1 MKAKKENKIY
11 RINSE
16 QEKQRYLKEG
26 YDIYND
32 EGVLVQHSP
41 LKKIEYSK
49 YDALLKEKAV
59 LTEQLAAKDTEV
71 ESLKEQLAAKDT
83 EVESLKEQLAAKDTK
98 AGKAAKSKGGE

>member
-11 RINSE
+11 RIDSE

-41 LKKIEYSK
+41 LKKIEYGK
-49 YDALLKEKAV
+49 YDALLKEKA
-59 LTEQLAAKDTEV
+59 
-71 ESLKEQLAAKDT
+71 SLKEQLAAKD
-83 EVESLKEQLAAKDTK
+83 EEIKSLKEQLAAKDAK